1 MKKYSEKFIHE
12 FSKLKEARCGFEF
25 EFYMKDLSFYKTLE
39 LLNKE
44 LAPVKVH
51 GFRHYHADFTPDNNN
66 FKIEPDLSGGSNMV
80 ELITGPMQYTDAKF
94 YLIKILKF
102 IQNYGYTNE
111 KASIHFN
118 LSFSG
123 EKNLNDL
130 NVLKLILNTN
140 EEEIYSFY
148 PSRKGNIYAKSVK
161 NIIPFKEYDFF
172 NISIE
177 SVKNSLYVPE
187 DKYYGINFTHIN
199 SPKENQRLEY
209 RYIGGEDYEKSIG
222 NIIYFLDRFIID
234 SYNSIDVGFNQ
245 NDCDNLE
252 VYLERNIDKYKS
264 FSKYDNFL
272 VEYPNIQLQVDQS
285 NLYELVSSYFLRI
298 YDRLWDVIESTDG
311 LKDCIL
317 NYVTATQKLE
327 IIDATV
333 KGIFPINSIEFVNC
347 ILLEGIFEKC
357 NFYGCEISKSD
368 ISKSKIEASE
378 VKSSKVLSCRVEN
391 TTLTECFFMS
401 GFLNGDMNGGI
412 FRSGELGP
420 YSSISPE
427 TKIVDRYDNFFD
439 TKFET
444 DTKSDTKGK
453 IVGYKK

>member
-12 FSKLKEARCGFEF
+12 FSKLKDAKIGFEF

-44 LAPVKVH
+44 LSPVKVH

-111 KASIHFN
+111 KASVHFN
-118 LSFSG
+118 LSFIG

-140 EEEIYSFY
+140 EEEIYSYY

-177 SVKNSLYVPE
+177 SVKNALYIPE

-199 SPKENQRLEY
+199 SDKEKQRLEY
-209 RYIGGEDYEKSIG
+209 RYIGGENYEKSIG
-222 NIIYFLDRFIID
+222 NIVYFLERFIID
-234 SYNSIDVGFNQ
+234 TYNSIDVGFNQ
-245 NDCDNLE
+245 NDCDSLE
-252 VYLERNIDKYKS
+252 VYLENNIGKYKS

-285 NLYELVSSYFLRI
+285 NLYELVSSYFTRI
-298 YDRLWDVIESTDG
+298 YERLWDVIESTDG
-311 LKDCIL
+311 LKDCIF

-327 IIDATV
+327 IIDATL
-333 KGIFPINSIEFVNC
+333 KGLFPINSVEFVNC
-347 ILLEGIFEKC
+347 IILEGIYEKC

-378 VKSSKVLSCRVEN
+378 VNSSKVLSCRVEN
-391 TTLTECFFMS
+391 TTLTDCFFMS
-401 GFLNGDMNGGI
+401 GFLNGDMRSGI

-420 YSSISPE
+420 YASISPE

-439 TKFET
+439 TKFDSEI
-444 DTKSDTKGK
+444 KGETKGK

>member
-12 FSKLKEARCGFEF
+12 YSKLSKSIIGFEF

-39 LLNKE
+39 LINKE
-44 LAPVKVH
+44 LSPVKVH
-51 GFRHYHADFTPDNNN
+51 GFRHYHTDFKPDNNN

-118 LSFSG
+118 LSFIG

-172 NISIE
+172 NISID
-177 SVKNSLYVPE
+177 SVKNALYIPE

-199 SPKENQRLEY
+199 SDKEKQRLEY

-222 NIIYFLDRFIID
+222 NIVYFLDRFIID

-245 NDCDNLE
+245 NDCTNLE
-252 VYLERNIDKYKS
+252 VYLENNIEKYKS

-272 VEYPNIQLQVDQS
+272 VEYPTIQLQVDQS

-327 IIDATV
+327 IIDATL
-333 KGIFPINSIEFVNC
+333 KGKFPINSIEFVNC
-347 ILLEGIFEKC
+347 VILEGIYEKC
-357 NFYGCEISKSD
+357 NFYGCEITKSD

-378 VKSSKVLSCRVEN
+378 ASSSKVLSCRVEN
-391 TTLTECFFMS
+391 TVLTDCFFMS

-420 YSSISPE
+420 YASISPE
-427 TKIVDRYDNFFD
+427 TKIVDRYENFFD

-444 DTKSDTKGK
+444 DAKGDTKGK
-453 IVGYKK
+453 IVGFKK

>member
-1 MKKYSEKFIHE
+1 M
-12 FSKLKEARCGFEF
+12 G
-25 EFYMKDLSFYKTLE
+25 D
-39 LLNKE
+39 
-44 LAPVKVH
+44 PVKVH
-51 GFRHYHADFTPDNNN
+51 GFRHYHADFKPDNNN

-118 LSFSG
+118 LSFIG

-199 SPKENQRLEY
+199 SDKEKQRLEY

-234 SYNSIDVGFNQ
+234 SYNSIDVGFNE
-245 NDCDNLE
+245 NDCTNLE
-252 VYLERNIDKYKS
+252 IYLEKNIDKYKS

-298 YDRLWDVIESTDG
+298 YDRLWDIIESTDG

-317 NYVTATQKLE
+317 NYVTSTQKLE
-327 IIDATV
+327 VIDATV
-333 KGIFPINSIEFVNC
+333 KGTFPINSIEFVNC
-347 ILLEGIFEKC
+347 IVLEGIYEKC

-391 TTLTECFFMS
+391 TTLDDCFFMS

-420 YSSISPE
+420 YASISPE
-427 TKIVDRYDNFFD
+427 TKIVDRHENFFD

-444 DTKSDTKGK
+444 EEKGDTKGK
-453 IVGYKK
+453 IVGFKK

>member
-44 LAPVKVH
+44 LSPVKVH
-51 GFRHYHADFTPDNNN
+51 GFRHYHAEFTPDNNN

-123 EKNLNDL
+123 DKNLNDL

-245 NDCDNLE
+245 NDCDSLE
-252 VYLERNIDKYKS
+252 VYLERNIEKYKS

-272 VEYPNIQLQVDQS
+272 VEYPNIQLQIDQS
-285 NLYELVSSYFLRI
+285 NMYELVSSYFLRI
-298 YDRLWDVIESTDG
+298 YDRLWDFIESTDG

-333 KGIFPINSIEFVNC
+333 KGIFPIDSIEFVNC

-391 TTLTECFFMS
+391 TTLTDCFFMS

-420 YSSISPE
+420 YASISPE

-453 IVGYKK
+453 ITGYKK

>member
-123 EKNLNDL
+123 DKNLNDL

-311 LKDCIL
+311 LKNCIL

-357 NFYGCEISKSD
+357 NFYGCEITKSD

-391 TTLTECFFMS
+391 TTLTDCFFMS

-420 YSSISPE
+420 YASISPE

>member
-1 MKKYSEKFIHE
+1 MKKYTERFIDE
-12 FSKLKEARCGFEF
+12 ISKLKFARVGMEF
-25 EFYMKDLSFYKTLE
+25 EFYLTDLSYYKTLE
-39 LLNKE
+39 ILNQY
-44 LAPVKVH
+44 LAPVKVW
-51 GFRHYHADFTPDNNN
+51 GFRQYHSDFKPDAGN

-80 ELITGPMQYTDAKF
+80 ELVTGPMNYFEAKH
-94 YLIKILKF
+94 YLVKLIKF
-102 IQNYGYTNE
+102 IQDYGYTNE

-118 LSFSG
+118 LSFNG
-123 EKNLNDL
+123 DKNLNDL

-199 SPKENQRLEY
+199 SSKEKQRLEY

-222 NIIYFLDRFIID
+222 NIVYFLDRFIID
-234 SYNSIDVGFNQ
+234 SYNSIDIGFNQ

-252 VYLERNIDKYKS
+252 IYLEKNIEKYKS

-272 VEYPNIQLQVDQS
+272 IEYPNIQLQVDQ
-285 NLYELVSSYFLRI
+285 NNMYELVSSYFLRI

-357 NFYGCEISKSD
+357 NFYGCEITKSD

-378 VKSSKVLSCRVEN
+378 IKSSKVLSCRVEN
-391 TTLTECFFMS
+391 TTLTDCFFMS

-420 YSSISPE
+420 YASISPE
-427 TKIVDRYDNFFD
+427 TKVVDRYDNFFD

-444 DTKSDTKGK
+444 DEKSDTKGK
-453 IVGYKK
+453 IVGFKK